1 MGSWILNLCYWWS
14 TVVAFLSLD
23 SLKTVLGS
31 ILELKTS
38 TSMKS
43 MIKWRSNFFYIYINS
58 NSSQS
63 LLHCIWWDP
72 VIKTKG
78 TSASRRKLRVKNL
91 FYFKKI
97 MTFWYPYQFDPTGLI
112 LTKVIEL
119 TTPDIYYYKLIIITR
134 DCNFTSMSFSYVYVL
149 AFYFISFGEKSVKN
163 LTIKRKEKNS
173 DKRRRVI
180 IYYRNYLSDAFSSP
194 PPLPPFPDIMK
205 LKCC

>member
-1 MGSWILNLCYWWS
+1 
-14 TVVAFLSLD
+14 
-23 SLKTVLGS
+23 
-31 ILELKTS
+31 
-38 TSMKS
+38 MKIS
-43 MIKWRSNFFYIYINS
+43 FFFFY
-58 NSSQS
+58 
-63 LLHCIWWDP
+63 
-72 VIKTKG
+72 K
-78 TSASRRKLRVKNL
+78 
-91 FYFKKI
+91 FKQFSKFVALYL
-97 MTFWYPYQFDPTGLI
+97 MRPCNKDEKCECQFDPTGLI

-119 TTPDIYYYKLIIITR
+119 TTPDIYYYKLIIITQ

-149 AFYFISFGEKSVKN
+149 AFYFISFGEKSMKN